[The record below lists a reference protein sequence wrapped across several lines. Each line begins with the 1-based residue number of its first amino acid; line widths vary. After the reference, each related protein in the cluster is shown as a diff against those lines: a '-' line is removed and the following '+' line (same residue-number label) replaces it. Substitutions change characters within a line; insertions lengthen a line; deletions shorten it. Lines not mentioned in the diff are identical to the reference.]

1 MSLQQIQE
9 HLNAPKNQMN
19 KFGGYKYRS
28 AEDILTALKP
38 LLAKHQYS
46 LVISDSLELIGDRY
60 YVKATASLYDDKMS
74 LITHSSA
81 YAREELSLKGQQ
93 ASQITGGTSSY
104 ARKYALNGLFL
115 IDDSKDADTMDN
127 TDHKPT
133 PPKVNAKQVKLI
145 QTLISKKRIDADT
158 VSMLKSHYNIESWND
173 LPAASMQGLVDWFEK
188 KPDIIVE

>member
-19 KFGGYKYRS
+19 DFGGYKYRS

-38 LLAKHQYS
+38 LLTKYKYS
-46 LVISDSLELIGDRY
+46 VVINDTLELIGDRY
-60 YVKATASLYDDKMS
+60 YVKATVSLYDDKMS
-74 LITHSSA
+74 ILAHSSA

-115 IDDSKDADTMDN
+115 IDDTADADSQDN
-127 TDHKPT
+127 TNHIT
-133 PPKVNAKQVKLI
+133 EVKSNKLTDAMLKKI
-145 QTLISKKRIDADT
+145 NTLITLKKQDREF
-158 VSMLKSHYNIESWND
+158 LKKHYKVESLKD
-173 LPAASMQGLVDWFEK
+173 LDFQTASGLITWLEGL
-188 KPDIIVE
+188 